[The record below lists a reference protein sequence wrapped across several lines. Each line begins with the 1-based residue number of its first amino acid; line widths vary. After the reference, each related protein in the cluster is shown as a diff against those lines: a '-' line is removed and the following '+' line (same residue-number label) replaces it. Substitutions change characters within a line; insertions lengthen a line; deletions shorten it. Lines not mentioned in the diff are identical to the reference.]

1 MNVDDRAPA
10 IMPRLRW
17 QLWLFRTARATV
29 APVALMPRLVRR
41 CRDGSKPARSGSV
54 SVVVLCVL
62 LASMAQTRHASAQP
76 AIADE
81 SAVAANDPASLMS
94 RDQWKAHIDETRR
107 RVRDS
112 AAANLLRS
120 RKAIQPTPGEV
131 SREATERVLRDYSL
145 VSGDLVM
152 TDRGLLMFRGRTGEE
167 PKETDFEKVSD
178 DAMTYRGRPGR

>member
-1 MNVDDRAPA
+1 MNVDDRSPA
-10 IMPRLRW
+10 IMSWLRWRLR
-17 QLWLFRTARATV
+17 LCGAARATA
-29 APVALMPRLVRR
+29 APVALMPRHVRR
-41 CRDGSKPARSGSV
+41 CRDGSKPARFGSAP
-54 SVVVLCVL
+54 VVALCVF
-62 LASMAQTRHASAQP
+62 LASTAQTPRASAQP
-76 AIADE
+76 ADE
-81 SAVAANDPASLMS
+81 SAVVANDPASLMS

-120 RKAIQPTPGEV
+120 RKATRPTPGEV